1 METEEDRVREIVL
14 KAVRMSKKKIRTKES
29 IKFDKIEVIGYFNEK
44 RDGNLVRLD

>member
-14 KAVRMSKKKIRTKES
+14 KAVRMSKKIRTKES

-44 RDGNLVRLD
+44 RDGNLIRLD

>member
-14 KAVRMSKKKIRTKES
+14 KAVRMSKKIRTKES